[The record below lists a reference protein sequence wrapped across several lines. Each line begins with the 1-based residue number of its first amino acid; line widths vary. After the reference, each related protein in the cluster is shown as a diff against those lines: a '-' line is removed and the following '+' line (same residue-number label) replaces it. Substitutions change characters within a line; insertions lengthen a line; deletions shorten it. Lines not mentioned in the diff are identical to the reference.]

1 MIDKEKTAALIKK
14 QLEESKLKEY
24 LSEKQLKKMEKMMT
38 KAFLSKGLKQKLYM
52 SRFLLISTLWGMKM
66 NPKENKKPDI
76 SQSERLI
83 SDLELDRL
91 RELSEDKTNSLFG
104 DRMHEEQRQSNTD
117 RR

>member
-1 MIDKEKTAALIKK
+1 
-14 QLEESKLKEY
+14 
-24 LSEKQLKKMEKMMT
+24 
-38 KAFLSKGLKQKLYM
+38 
-52 SRFLLISTLWGMKM
+52 M

-91 RELSEDKTNSLFG
+91 RELSEEITNSLFG
-104 DRMHEEQRQSNTD
+104 DRMREEQRQSNTD